1 MKKKQNKRK
10 PKKISLK
17 KKISYFI
24 AYLSLFLAIFGMI
37 DYYAYD
43 ILNPWFFISVSF
55 ISAFFATVLHFKS
68 NSKSQ
73 IDVIEKEIE
82 EII

>member
-1 MKKKQNKRK
+1 MKKKQKTKN
-10 PKKISLK
+10 ISLK
-17 KKISYFI
+17 KKIAYFI

-55 ISAFFATVLHFKS
+55 ISAFFATYLHLKS
-68 NSKSQ
+68 HSKSQ

-82 EII
+82 EIL

>member
-1 MKKKQNKRK
+1 MKKK
-10 PKKISLK
+10 KKTNTISLK
-17 KKISYFI
+17 KKIAYFI
-24 AYLSLFLAIFGMI
+24 AYLCLFLAIFGMI

-55 ISAFFATVLHFKS
+55 ISAFFATVLHLKS
-68 NSKSQ
+68 HSKSQ
-73 IDVIEKEIE
+73 IDVFEKEIE

>member
-1 MKKKQNKRK
+1 MKKKHKN
-10 PKKISLK
+10 KKISLK
-17 KKISYFI
+17 KKIAYFI

-43 ILNPWFFISVSF
+43 ILNPWFFILASF
-55 ISAFFATVLHFKS
+55 ISAFFATMLHFKRHYK
-68 NSKSQ
+68 NQ

-82 EII
+82 EVL